1 MVNEFSSP
9 IATRVAPGEPGRV
22 RFERAGHIAVFIIDG
37 PTDLNPMSPEMNV
50 EFFHHLEVFR
60 DTPELWVGIVTAAGE
75 RAFSAGGDLKL
86 AINWAEHFEL
96 EDHLRHFWYPAKRD
110 PVLTP
115 HVSMTL
121 GDPQLASF
129 KPVIG
134 AINGHCL
141 GAGFIRACAYTDI
154 RLASETATFGLSE
167 VKHGLGGGGGW
178 AGIAQHVTKAT
189 AAYLCL
195 TGDRIDAAEA
205 LRVGLINEIV
215 PIGQLMD
222 RALALA
228 ERLCE
233 RDPIEL
239 RVEKEMLVRDRD
251 LRSGETRRLAEV
263 FGLLTELSTV
273 SDDE

>member
-1 MVNEFSSP
+1 MPAELKSP
-9 IATRVAPGEPGRV
+9 IETRIEVGDPGRV
-22 RFERAGHIAVFIIDG
+22 FFERVGHIAVFIIDG
-37 PTDLNPMSPEMNV
+37 PTDLNPMSPDMNV
-50 EFFHHLEVFR
+50 EFFHHLEEFR
-60 DTPELWVGIVTAAGE
+60 DASDLWVGIVTATGE
-75 RAFSAGGDLKL
+75 RSFSAGGDLKL
-86 AINWAEHFEL
+86 AIRWAEDFEL

-121 GDPQLASF
+121 GDPQLASY

-154 RLASETATFGLSE
+154 RLATGAATFGLSE
-167 VKHGLGGGGGW
+167 IKRGLGGGGGW
-178 AGIAQHVTKAT
+178 SGIAQHVTKAT

-215 PIGQLMD
+215 PIDQLMD

-228 ERLCE
+228 ERLCQ
-233 RDPIEL
+233 RNPIEL
-239 RVEKEMLVRDRD
+239 RVEKEMLLRDRD
-251 LRSGETRRLAEV
+251 LRASETRRLAEL
-263 FGLLTELSTV
+263 FGLLADLSTA
-273 SDDE
+273 SDGE

>member
-1 MVNEFSSP
+1 VLSP
-9 IATRVAPGEPGRV
+9 IETRIAPGEPGRV
-22 RFERAGHIAVFIIDG
+22 FFERDGHIAVFIIDG

-60 DTPELWVGIVTAAGE
+60 DTPDLWVGIVTATGE

-86 AINWAEHFEL
+86 AIRWAESFEL
-96 EDHLRHFWYPAKRD
+96 EDHLRHFWYPAARD

-129 KPVIG
+129 KPVIA

-154 RLASETATFGLSE
+154 RLATETSTFGLTE
-167 VKHGLGGGGGW
+167 VKRGMGGGGGW
-178 AGIAQHVTKAT
+178 SGVAQHVTKAA
-189 AAYLCL
+189 AAYLCF
-195 TGDRIDAAEA
+195 TGDRINAAEA
-205 LRVGLINEIV
+205 LRIGLINEVV
-215 PIGQLMD
+215 PVTQLMP
-222 RALALA
+222 RAMAIA
-228 ERLCE
+228 EQLCL
-233 RDPIEL
+233 RDPLEL

-263 FGLLTELSTV
+263 FGLLAELSTPG
-273 SDDE
+273 EKA